1 MASVADRALVL
12 GLGGNLGGDA
22 AIIER
27 MRHARD
33 ALSSWGTVVTSP
45 VYRTAAIGPAQPDY
59 LNAALAI
66 AMNDAADRLPPHAI
80 IDRVLAVEN
89 ELGRVRSSSDQRFA
103 ARTIDIDVLLWGQ
116 RIVHEASLRIP
127 HPRLVQ
133 RRFALAPLIELLG
146 EDVIVPG
153 DGRSLMDCWDALRR
167 EKQIVELTTLS
178 ID

>member
-1 MASVADRALVL
+1 MTQVADRALVL

-22 AIIER
+22 AIIAR

-33 ALSSWGTVVTSP
+33 AFASWGKVIASP

-59 LNAALAI
+59 LNAAVAI
-66 AMNDAADRLPPHAI
+66 AMNDVADQLLPREI
-80 IDRVLAVEN
+80 IERVLAVES
-89 ELGRVRSSSDQRFA
+89 ELGRVRKNTEERFA

-116 RIVHEASLRIP
+116 RIVDEASLHIP

-146 EDVIVPG
+146 EEVVVPG
-153 DGRSLMDCWDALRR
+153 DGRSLIDCWDALRSER
-167 EKQIVELTTLS
+167 QVVELTKLS